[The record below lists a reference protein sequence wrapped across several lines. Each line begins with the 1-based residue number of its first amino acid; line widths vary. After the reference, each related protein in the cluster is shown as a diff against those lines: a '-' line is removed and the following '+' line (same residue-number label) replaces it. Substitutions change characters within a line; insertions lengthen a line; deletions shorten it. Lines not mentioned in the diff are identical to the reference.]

1 MAGLPKASQE
11 TGHDTSGRAVKLGDI
26 DSDGYPVGYIDPEGL
41 AHESRKMAEFSRASG
56 RFIDALTEHLNRHA
70 PCPAASQFVRQECSP
85 EFRDE
90 GVEFVLEQ
98 ARMWM
103 KLRSAI
109 KADPDAF
116 KPRFAMPASVDR
128 QAAWC

>member
-1 MAGLPKASQE
+1 
-11 TGHDTSGRAVKLGDI
+11 
-26 DSDGYPVGYIDPEGL
+26 
-41 AHESRKMAEFSRASG
+41 
-56 RFIDALTEHLNRHA
+56 
-70 PCPAASQFVRQECSP
+70 
-85 EFRDE
+85 
-90 GVEFVLEQ
+90 VLEQ

-116 KPRFAMPASVDR
+116 KPRFAMPAGVDR